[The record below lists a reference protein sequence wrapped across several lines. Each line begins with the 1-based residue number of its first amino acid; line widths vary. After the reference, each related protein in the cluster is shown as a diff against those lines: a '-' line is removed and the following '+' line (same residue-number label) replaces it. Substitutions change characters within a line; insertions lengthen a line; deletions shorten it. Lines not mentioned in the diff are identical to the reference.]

1 MYFERRRDWEI
12 LATLS
17 LHWNTEYDSWWT
29 WIFAVHICVDEWAKE
44 KILCFFLL
52 IIFGTTQQ
60 TPFNPQNVGLT
71 TINIS
76 IVNVVVCRSMY
87 LLHLVALSPNHRSWA
102 FGLSRIDARTM
113 CIFFHLVCSL
123 GGFLFVFVWL
133 TSSLHRHTLLS
144 YGSIVS
150 SSFAFESA
158 QSTLCVFTLYRW
170 KYRKK
175 IGTKIV
181 SYHIKYWMYWNQTP
195 TQNYFYFQSS
205 HRIVSRWRA

>member
-1 MYFERRRDWEI
+1 MGERKDFVF
-12 LATLS
+12 LS
-17 LHWNTEYDSWWT
+17 FNYIRND
-29 WIFAVHICVDEWAKE
+29 
-44 KILCFFLL
+44 
-52 IIFGTTQQ
+52 TTDTVQP
-60 TPFNPQNVGLT
+60 TVLVGLT

-76 IVNVVVCRSMY
+76 IVNVVVRRSMY

-158 QSTLCVFTLYRW
+158 QSTLCVCVSSLCTDENIG
-170 KYRKK
+170 RKLVRK
-175 IGTKIV
+175 LCLTI
-181 SYHIKYWMYWNQTP
+181 
-195 TQNYFYFQSS
+195 
-205 HRIVSRWRA
+205 